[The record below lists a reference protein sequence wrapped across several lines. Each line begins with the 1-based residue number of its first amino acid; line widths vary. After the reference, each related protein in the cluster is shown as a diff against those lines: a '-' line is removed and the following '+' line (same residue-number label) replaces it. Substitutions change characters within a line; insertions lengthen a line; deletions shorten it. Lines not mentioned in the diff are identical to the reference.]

1 MNIMPKNRAAMHL
14 LILPA
19 LILAGCGGATP
30 VAGGTKGVLHAGDEL
45 LGDIQI
51 TVHAKDGTAWKPLG
65 FGVTAFDGSFKLV
78 TSGAKGPLWLSPGE
92 YRCTLESAGAPVAI
106 PVELTQAD
114 TTPLKIT
121 RSAESTALD
130 VRAPKLLPQK

>member
-1 MNIMPKNRAAMHL
+1 MNLMPKNCAVMHW

-30 VAGGTKGVLHAGDEL
+30 VAGGTTGVLHAGDEL

-51 TVHAKDGTAWKPLG
+51 TVHAKDGTVWKPLG
-65 FGVTAFDGSFKLV
+65 FGVTAFDGSFELV

-106 PVELTQAD
+106 PAELSQAE

-121 RSAESTALD
+121 RTAETAALD
-130 VRAPKLLPQK
+130 LRAPTLLSQK